1 MAAVTV
7 AAAVCHHISCH
18 MHVHFYVFEQFAANM
33 LCVDAIA
40 PFGRNSFLLPL
51 SRVSCFPEPNHT
63 RTHMHWKNENSAILD
78 ARFHFE

>member
-18 MHVHFYVFEQFAANM
+18 MHVHFYVFEQFAANL

-40 PFGRNSFLLPL
+40 PFVRSQLF
-51 SRVSCFPEPNHT
+51 SS
-63 RTHMHWKNENSAILD
+63 SS
-78 ARFHFE
+78 